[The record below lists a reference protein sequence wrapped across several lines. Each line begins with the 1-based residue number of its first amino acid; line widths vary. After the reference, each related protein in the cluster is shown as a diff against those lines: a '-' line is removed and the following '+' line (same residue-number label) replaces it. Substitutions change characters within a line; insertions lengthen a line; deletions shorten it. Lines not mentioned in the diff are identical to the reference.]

1 MPHEPFPV
9 NLPLPEYTDHRP
21 RPIKNR
27 APFSAVL
34 RPSRWGLG
42 LAVGAVL
49 AAGLALQQLPSPMAL
64 AGLPLVLW
72 AGWRSGQQCGWG
84 IPQPRWLAPAA
95 PLRLAVT
102 AQAELVLGW
111 ASHEEIAQV
120 WPDSYVSPWLIVLRL
135 DAVSGRH
142 DVVLLPDSVPAD
154 FHRQL
159 RVYLRWH
166 CRPLFAQ
173 VAHAASLP
181 HETPF

>member
-1 MPHEPFPV
+1 MSHCIARQVGTHPV
-9 NLPLPEYTDHRP
+9 QILV
-21 RPIKNR
+21 IQ
-27 APFSAVL
+27 
-34 RPSRWGLG
+34 
-42 LAVGAVL
+42 VGTRQPMGVG
-49 AAGLALQQLPSPMAL
+49 AAGLALLQLPSPMAL

-72 AGWRSGQQCGWG
+72 AGWRWGQQCGWG

-111 ASHEEIAQV
+111 AHYEEIAQV
-120 WPDSYVSPWLIVLRL
+120 RPDSYVSPWLIVLRL

-173 VAHAASLP
+173 VAHAAPLP